1 VDELNMTDILCG
13 YIDRDETIV
22 AFLYDDLD
30 AARRRDFNAHL
41 LTCAVCREE
50 VAGLRSVRTQLGR
63 WAPPEPGVVASVAAP
78 PNLQSVVE
86 PPHWSRAI
94 PAWAQVAAALLFL
107 GVSAGIANLD
117 VRYDQTGLT
126 VRTGWSGMPGESSGS
141 GQSGEPAS
149 RKRAGVRA
157 SDGGSGLPTE
167 ARSAKVG
174 VATNVAA
181 ADPPWRTDLAAL
193 ERQLKAEF
201 HASQAVPAAQAV
213 RLASSSDAETLR
225 RVRAL
230 LDESEKRQQREIALR
245 IAEVVR
251 DVNAQRQVD
260 LRNIDHTLGIVRN
273 DLGVE
278 VMKQRQSLNLLY
290 RASQRQ

>member
-1 VDELNMTDILCG
+1 MTDILCG

-50 VAGLRSVRTQLGR
+50 VAGLRSVRTQLSR
-63 WAPPEPGVVASVAAP
+63 WAPPEPGIVASVAAP

-86 PPHWSRAI
+86 PPHWWRTI
-94 PAWAQVAAALLFL
+94 PAWAQVVAALLFL
-107 GVSAGIANLD
+107 GISAGIANLE
-117 VRYDQTGLT
+117 VRYDQNGLS
-126 VRTGWSGMPGESSGS
+126 VRTGWSQANRSGVPTDVS
-141 GQSGEPAS
+141 VEAPSATAA
-149 RKRAGVRA
+149 AGN
-157 SDGGSGLPTE
+157 
-167 ARSAKVG
+167 AKVG

-181 ADPPWRTDLAAL
+181 TDAPWRTDLAAL

-201 HASQAVPAAQAV
+201 HASQVPAPAAQAV

-260 LRNIDHTLGIVRN
+260 LRNIDRTLGIVSN

>member
-1 VDELNMTDILCG
+1 MTDILCG

-50 VAGLRSVRTQLGR
+50 VAGLRRVRTQLSR
-63 WAPPEPGVVASVAAP
+63 WAPPEPGIVASVAAP

-86 PPHWSRAI
+86 PPHWWRTI

-107 GVSAGIANLD
+107 GISAGIANLE
-117 VRYDQTGLT
+117 VRYDQNGLS
-126 VRTGWSGMPGESSGS
+126 VRTGWSQTNRSGVPTDVSVEAPG
-141 GQSGEPAS
+141 ATAA
-149 RKRAGVRA
+149 AGN
-157 SDGGSGLPTE
+157 
-167 ARSAKVG
+167 AKVG

-181 ADPPWRTDLAAL
+181 TDAPWRTDLAAL

-201 HASQAVPAAQAV
+201 HASQVPAPAAQAV

-260 LRNIDHTLGIVRN
+260 LRNIDRTLGIVSN

>member
-1 VDELNMTDILCG
+1 MTDMLCG

-30 AARRRDFNAHL
+30 AAPRRDFNAHL

-50 VAGLRSVRTQLGR
+50 VAGLRSVRTQLSR
-63 WAPPEPGVVASVAAP
+63 WAPPEPGSVASVAAP

-86 PPHWSRAI
+86 PPHWWRAI

-107 GVSAGIANLD
+107 GISAGIANLE
-117 VRYDQTGLT
+117 VRYDQNGLS
-126 VRTGWSGMPGESSGS
+126 VRTGWS
-141 GQSGEPAS
+141 QAN
-149 RKRAGVRA
+149 R
-157 SDGGSGLPTE
+157 SGLPTDLSAKASSAKAE
-167 ARSAKVG
+167 AGSAKVG
-174 VATNVAA
+174 VAANVAA
-181 ADPPWRTDLAAL
+181 TDAPWRTDLAAL

-201 HASQAVPAAQAV
+201 HASQAPVPAAQAV